1 MIAAVLRTAL
11 WIGFLDA
18 LAGAAALGFLY
29 VPESNAL
36 MLVLSAVLLLVAAVL
51 LMVSSTSAAVGLVH
65 QRAPWRCIGQAI
77 RRLPLVLVGI
87 VVVGLLCAGAG
98 GFESWWLSRAG
109 EIDAAAI
116 AAGDVTQTRW
126 LHTAVR
132 WAVIVVQW
140 ILAPAWL
147 AASLAWAAGYE
158 RRDVLSLKWLAAG
171 LHWRLLLVTAAG
183 IVVLVWLPW
192 GYVYWRPRGLPA
204 SSLEL
209 VFAGAKLATIYGL
222 SQVAWALAL
231 WTAARR
237 VPAPVQPPDTA

>member
-11 WIGFLDA
+11 WIGLVDA
-18 LAGAAALGFLY
+18 LAGAAVLGFLY
-29 VPESNAL
+29 VPESNVL
-36 MLVLSAVLLLVAAVL
+36 MLALSAVLVLVAAAL
-51 LMVSSTSAAVGLVH
+51 LVVSSTSAAVGLVH

-77 RRLPLVLVGI
+77 RRLPLALVGI
-87 VVVGLLCAGAG
+87 AVVGLLCAGAG
-98 GFESWWLSRAG
+98 GFESWWASRAG

-171 LHWRLLLVTAAG
+171 LHWRLLLVTALG
-183 IVVLVWLPW
+183 IVGLVWLPW
-192 GYVYWRPRGLPA
+192 GYVYWQPRGLPA

-209 VFAGAKLATIYGL
+209 LFAGAKLAAIYGL
-222 SQVAWALAL
+222 SQVAWSLAL

-237 VPAPVQPPDTA
+237 VPAPLQPPDAA